1 MSHSVYPILDLTFI
15 ADEDL
20 SNYQYYVLELGP
32 VEGTVKLHRTPSVY
46 AIGVLRNKPA
56 YGETAAVRIFG
67 VTEVTAAPGGIA
79 RGAPIGP
86 YIENNAG
93 TGLSTAAADG
103 KEQYGIVL
111 ESPGSSQGDLATCLV
126 DFMTAK
132 KYSPL

>member
-20 SNYQYYVLELGP
+20 SNYQYYVVELGST
-32 VEGTVKLHRTPSVY
+32 EGTVKLHRTSSIY

-67 VTEVTAAPGGIA
+67 VTEVAAAPGGIPHSS
-79 RGAPIGP
+79 PIGP
-86 YIENNAG
+86 YIVGGAG
-93 TGLSTAAADG
+93 TGLSTVAVDG
-103 KEQYGIVL
+103 KEQYGIAL
-111 ESPGSSQGDLATCLV
+111 ESPGSNQGDLATCLV
-126 DFMTAK
+126 DFATAK